1 VLDVVTGGAGFIGSH
16 RVRALLRN
24 GRDVHVV
31 DNLSTG
37 TLENLA
43 GLQTRFGAAF
53 QFVELDVRDKERL
66 KRALDGAEVVYH
78 QAAVPSVQRSIENP
92 VRSND
97 VNVGGTLNVLAAA
110 SELGVRKVVFASSSS
125 VYGDAESLPKV
136 ESMNARPLSPYAVSK
151 LADELYGR
159 IYSSIHRFP
168 TVGLRYFNVFGP
180 RQNLASQYAAVIP
193 KFVARMLTGKPPVI
207 YGDGEQSRDFTFV
220 QNVVSANLMAAGS
233 DATGV
238 SVNIGSGERHTLNEL
253 VRLLNDILGTDF
265 DPVYEEPRLGDVR
278 HSLAGLEAASSEI
291 GYAPEIGFRDGLERT
306 VAWLKRDSR
315 WPVSVQPEAEAYS

>member
-1 VLDVVTGGAGFIGSH
+1 
-16 RVRALLRN
+16 
-24 GRDVHVV
+24 
-31 DNLSTG
+31 
-37 TLENLA
+37 
-43 GLQTRFGAAF
+43 
-53 QFVELDVRDKERL
+53 L

-78 QAAVPSVQRSIENP
+78 QAAIPSVQRSIENP
-92 VRSND
+92 LRSNN
-97 VNVGGTLNVLAAA
+97 VNVGGTLNVLATARE
-110 SELGVRKVVFASSSS
+110 SGVRKVVFASSSS

-193 KFVARMLTGKPPVI
+193 MFVTRMLAGKPPVI

-220 QNVVSANLMAAGS
+220 KNVVDANLMAASS
-233 DATGV
+233 DSTGV

-253 VRLLNDILGTDF
+253 VRLLNEILGTAF
-265 DPVYEEPRLGDVR
+265 EPLYEAPRLGDVR
-278 HSLAGLEAASSEI
+278 HSLAGLEVANSEI
-291 GYAPEIGFRDGLERT
+291 GYYPEIGFRDGLERT
-306 VAWLKRDSR
+306 VEWLKRDSKR
-315 WPVSVQPEAEAYS
+315 PVNV